1 MALATSQDGARK
13 RKEATMK
20 CYPRPRPET
29 TSEEF
34 LALLILLGP
43 LAFVVRWLW
52 RGMAQFTRCSTH
64 QRSNSSK
71 DMIAVKSLSGLTGYS
86 AVDR

>member
-1 MALATSQDGARK
+1 MHHERAGHRTRATNLAATAEKVVLATSQDGARK

-43 LAFVVRWLW
+43 FAFVLRWIW
-52 RGMAQFTRCSTH
+52 RRLV
-64 QRSNSSK
+64 SSV
-71 DMIAVKSLSGLTGYS
+71 ARWPS
-86 AVDR
+86 A